1 MTSHPRKHYYYTSN
15 HLRQRINIDY
25 AAAALERS
33 SPLGDC
39 AAIVVT
45 AARRRTRTRGT
56 RIIFARA
63 RPIDEE
69 NTVIS
74 DVWSRRCANIIISRS
89 EKPPRRR
96 RSREIGMP
104 RDMTIGALSAT
115 RGSDVVNFPRKL
127 LNREKCNA
135 YRNFVSRDVPRNV
148 FNTRKYN
155 VCGSLITLRSTRWSG
170 KTVIDRCDG
179 PACHTLFVKW
189 QRSRR
194 RINSRGRGACI
205 EAYEKDDEIYRSI
218 LRNIF
223 KFCIAALSQ
232 RKKLCMTSICTR
244 NFSSILQYLFLYE

>member
-15 HLRQRINIDY
+15 HLRRRINIDY

-89 EKPPRRR
+89 EKPPVDADRESRDASRHDYRRVFR
-96 RSREIGMP
+96 NAWEYN
-104 RDMTIGALSAT
+104 
-115 RGSDVVNFPRKL
+115 VVNFPRKL
-127 LNREKCNA
+127 LNREKYNA
-135 YRNFVSRDVPRNV
+135 YRYFVSRDVPRT
-148 FNTRKYN
+148 F
-155 VCGSLITLRSTRWSG
+155 LIYANAMCVG
-170 KTVIDRCDG
+170 
-179 PACHTLFVKW
+179 
-189 QRSRR
+189 RR
-194 RINSRGRGACI
+194 
-205 EAYEKDDEIYRSI
+205 
-218 LRNIF
+218 
-223 KFCIAALSQ
+223 
-232 RKKLCMTSICTR
+232 
-244 NFSSILQYLFLYE
+244 